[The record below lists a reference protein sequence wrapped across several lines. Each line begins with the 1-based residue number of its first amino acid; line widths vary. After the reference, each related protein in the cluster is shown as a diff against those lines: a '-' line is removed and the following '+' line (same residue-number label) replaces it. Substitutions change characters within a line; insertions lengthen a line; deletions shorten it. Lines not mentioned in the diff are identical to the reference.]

1 MVNTRSYTKLLNG
14 TCKICFDSGSQ
25 HDPLL
30 TPCLCKGTSA
40 YVHGSC
46 LYKWYQMDNERGL
59 ECSVC
64 KYTFSIEHSYP
75 LEVIP
80 AIDQSSI
87 NRLYRPYYIF
97 LISHYLFFNLL
108 LAIDKNTTNKIM
120 INDIFISNYYIFQSL
135 VNIIYFMSTISPCK
149 NKRLYAKKWA
159 NPWRLSFIFFHGLLT
174 YSIRSSGLV
183 GGLAENIIMPLYV
196 NEHLDILSELNAENS
211 IIFKSR

>member
-14 TCKICFDSGSQ
+14 TCKICFDSGTEE
-25 HDPLL
+25 DPLL

-46 LYKWYQMDNERGL
+46 LYKWYQINNERGL
-59 ECSVC
+59 ECSIC

-80 AIDQSSI
+80 IIDRSSI
-87 NRLYRPYYIF
+87 KSIYRPYFLF
-97 LISHYLFFNLL
+97 LIAHYLFINLL
-108 LAIDKNTTNKIM
+108 LTIDKKISPETF
-120 INDIFISNYYIFQSL
+120 INDYYIFQSL
-135 VNIIYFMSTISPCK
+135 VNIVYFVSTIPDCK
-149 NKRLYAKKWA
+149 NKILYAKKWA
-159 NPWRLSFIFFHGLLT
+159 NPWRLSFVFFHGLLI
-174 YSIRSSGLV
+174 YSIRSNGLV

-196 NEHLDILSELNAENS
+196 NEHLEILSELNSKNN